1 MQKRP
6 DSRSLSNPLPR
17 LHTAANTRWLKKSP
31 GLILAAL
38 LAWGFAGNVQ
48 AQTASAVADSPAGSS
63 AAGLLAKHA
72 ALASKLDN
80 SVFGRP
86 LVIESFENASTV
98 NGNAYAVLDSPFEAV
113 STSFKSPV
121 RWCEMMFLHL
131 NTKYCKASSDTNP
144 SVLKVYV
151 GKKTAQELKDAFAL
165 EFNLQT
171 VTATPGFLSV
181 QVNADKG
188 PLGTQDYRIALQA
201 APLPGGKTFMHL
213 RYSYGYGMA
222 GKLAMQAY
230 LATLGSG
237 KVGFTPDKSS
247 EGADY
252 IGGMRGAV
260 ERNTMRYYLA
270 IESYMASLSKPA
282 SQQLDTRLE
291 KWFDATEQYALQLRE
306 VERASYLSMKKSEY
320 ERQKQGL

>member
-1 MQKRP
+1 MQQRP
-6 DSRSLSNPLPR
+6 DSKILAIVL
-17 LHTAANTRWLKKSP
+17 TASHAAASPSWLKK
-31 GLILAAL
+31 GGAL
-38 LAWGFAGNVQ
+38 LVALTVWGLAGNAQ
-48 AQTASAVADSPAGSS
+48 AQTAAAVADLTAGSS
-63 AAGLLAKHA
+63 ANALLSKHS
-72 ALASKLDN
+72 ALASKFEN

-121 RWCEMMFLHL
+121 RWCEMMFLHV
-131 NTKYCKASSDTNP
+131 NTKYCKASADTSP

-151 GKKTAQELKDAFAL
+151 GKKTPQELKDAFAL

-188 PLGTQDYRIALQA
+188 PLGTHDYRIALQA

-213 RYSYGYGMA
+213 RYSYGYGMT
-222 GKLAMQAY
+222 GRLAMQAY
-230 LATLGSG
+230 LATLGSS
-237 KVGFTPDKSS
+237 KVGFTLDKNS

-282 SQQLDTRLE
+282 SQQLDARLE